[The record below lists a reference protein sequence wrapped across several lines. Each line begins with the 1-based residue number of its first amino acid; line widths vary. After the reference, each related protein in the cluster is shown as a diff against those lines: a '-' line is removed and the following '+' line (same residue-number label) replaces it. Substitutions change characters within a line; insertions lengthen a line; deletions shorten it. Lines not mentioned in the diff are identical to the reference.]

1 MLDFKFIELELDKLK
16 YWKNC
21 RRFLC
26 NKEFFRIRFKINFLY
41 TCTSL
46 QFKNFSI
53 SSSRCKEFFK
63 SI

>member
-41 TCTSL
+41 TY
-46 QFKNFSI
+46 QFTI
-53 SSSRCKEFFK
+53 
-63 SI
+63 